1 MAENFVITIARGY
14 GSGGRTV
21 GKMLAKTLDIPFY
34 DRELFYLASE
44 DSGINL
50 SLFGSSDEKIKKGLF
65 TPATHKYTGN
75 LIPPESS
82 DFVSNENLFN
92 YQAKIIRELAATR
105 SCVIVGRCADYV
117 LRDFP
122 GLVDVLVWA
131 PHDICVQNIVEIEG
145 LSEKDADRKIR
156 KIDKHRSEYY
166 RYYTGHDWNDI
177 RNYSACINSGRLG
190 FEKTAQAIRQFAE
203 LKLGRPIG

>member
-1 MAENFVITIARGY
+1 MGDNYVITIARGY

-21 GKMLAKTLDIPFY
+21 GKMLAKELDIPFY

-50 SLFGSSDEKIKKGLF
+50 SLFGESDEKIKKGIF
-65 TPATHKYTGN
+65 SPSTHKYTGG

-92 YQAKIIRELAATR
+92 YQAKIIRELAESR

-117 LRDFP
+117 LRDFEN
-122 GLVDVLVWA
+122 LVDVLVWA
-131 PHDICVQNIVEIEG
+131 PPETCVQNIVEIEG
-145 LSEKDADRKIR
+145 LSEKDAERKIK
-156 KIDKHRSEYY
+156 KIDKHRSDYY
-166 RYYTGHDWNDI
+166 RYYTGHDWNDV
-177 RNYSACINSGRLG
+177 RNYSLCINSGRIG
-190 FEKTAQAIRQFAE
+190 FQKTAQAIRQFAE
-203 LKLGRPIG
+203 LKLGRNL

>member
-1 MAENFVITIARGY
+1 MGENYVITIARGY

-21 GKMLAKTLDIPFY
+21 GKMLSKELDIPFY

-50 SLFGSSDEKIKKGLF
+50 SLFGESDEKIKKGIF
-65 TPATHKYTGN
+65 SPSTHKYTGG

-92 YQAKIIRELAATR
+92 YQAKIIRELAESR

-117 LRDFP
+117 LRDFEN
-122 GLVDVLVWA
+122 LVDVLVWA
-131 PHDICVQNIVEIEG
+131 PPKTCVQNIVEIEG
-145 LSEKDADRKIR
+145 LSEKEAERKIK
-156 KIDKHRSEYY
+156 KIDKHRSDYY
-166 RYYTGHDWNDI
+166 RYYTGHDWNDV
-177 RNYSACINSGRLG
+177 RNYSLCINSGRIG
-190 FEKTAQAIRQFAE
+190 FQKTAQAIRQFAE
-203 LKLGRPIG
+203 LKLGRNL

>member
-1 MAENFVITIARGY
+1 MGDNYVITIARGY

-21 GKMLAKTLDIPFY
+21 GKMLAKELDIPFY

-50 SLFGSSDEKIKKGLF
+50 SLFGESDEKIKKGIF
-65 TPATHKYTGN
+65 SPSTHKYTGE

-92 YQAKIIRELAATR
+92 YQAKIIRELAESR

-117 LRDFP
+117 LRDFEN
-122 GLVDVLVWA
+122 LVDVLVWA
-131 PHDICVQNIVEIEG
+131 PPETCVQNIVEIEG
-145 LSEKDADRKIR
+145 LSEKEAERKIK
-156 KIDKHRSEYY
+156 KIDKHRSDYY
-166 RYYTGHDWNDI
+166 RYYTGHDWNDV
-177 RNYSACINSGRLG
+177 RNYSLCINSGRIG
-190 FEKTAQAIRQFAE
+190 FQKTAQAIRQFAE
-203 LKLGRPIG
+203 LKLGRNL

>member
-1 MAENFVITIARGY
+1 MGDNYVITIARGY

-21 GKMLAKTLDIPFY
+21 GKMLAKELGIPFY

-50 SLFGSSDEKIKKGLF
+50 SLFGESDEKIKKGIF
-65 TPATHKYTGN
+65 SPSTHKYTGE

-92 YQAKIIRELAATR
+92 YQAKIIRELAESR

-117 LRDFP
+117 LRDFEN
-122 GLVDVLVWA
+122 LVDVLVWA
-131 PHDICVQNIVEIEG
+131 PPETCVQNIVEIEG
-145 LSEKDADRKIR
+145 LSEKDAERKIK
-156 KIDKHRSEYY
+156 KIDKHRSDYY
-166 RYYTGHDWNDI
+166 RYYTGHDWNDV
-177 RNYSACINSGRLG
+177 RNYSLCINSGRIG
-190 FEKTAQAIRQFAE
+190 FQKTAQAIRQFAE
-203 LKLGRPIG
+203 LKLGRNL